1 MTRCEQLGDF
11 IAGSGQV
18 LAELRVRLHL
28 PDSFGRDIAPGID
41 IALPFGVANQ
51 TALSVV
57 EPPAPECVAP
67 LRIHSGEHQCVGPSN
82 SASRRRIGSA
92 GSQLV
97 LALRTSA

>member
-51 TALSVV
+51 TA
-57 EPPAPECVAP
+57 
-67 LRIHSGEHQCVGPSN
+67 PSP
-82 SASRRRIGSA
+82 ASRTAATVFDARPSA
-92 GSQLV
+92 V
-97 LALRTSA
+97 V